1 MFHKILIAND
11 GSENAFRALEVA
23 VDLARRYGAELHQLS
38 VEEHLPRYA
47 ASLGEVLE
55 AQREEL
61 DYFDNVAEKARE
73 IAMRAGVQLECH
85 IIAGHEVETIVR
97 FAEENRFDLVVI
109 GHKGHSR
116 IWPFHMGSTAAKIA
130 DHSRTHVLI
139 VQ

>member
-1 MFHKILIAND
+1 MFRKILIAND

-38 VEEHLPRYA
+38 VEEHLPHYA

-61 DYFDNVAEKARE
+61 DYFDEVAEKSKE
-73 IAMRAGVQLECH
+73 IASRAGVELECH
-85 IIAGHEVETIVR
+85 IIAGHEVEAIVR
-97 FAEENRFDLVVI
+97 FAEEHCFDLLVI
-109 GHKGHSR
+109 GHKGHSKVWR
-116 IWPFHMGSTAAKIA
+116 LHMGSTAAKIA
-130 DHSRTHVLI
+130 EHSRTNLLI